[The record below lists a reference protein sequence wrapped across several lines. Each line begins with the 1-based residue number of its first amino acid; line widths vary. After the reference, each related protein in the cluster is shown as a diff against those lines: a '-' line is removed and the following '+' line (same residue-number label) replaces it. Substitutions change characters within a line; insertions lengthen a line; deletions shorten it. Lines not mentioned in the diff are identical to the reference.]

1 MFNEQPNTGMEIKQ
15 TPTDKEVM
23 FENPYIE
30 EDMEMSQP
38 QMVMEPG
45 MPEAVI
51 LYRSKEGIQRWLPEQ
66 RVGELLAQT
75 KNMTYDKAFAEK
87 YKGEIKNL
95 FEKQPEG
102 KEVKNVFEILE
113 PGDSINHQTVV
124 SVSNNSVELDY
135 FGKKSTLVNEMEIFS
150 ILIKEEIEEWK
161 RQIREIDTRNL
172 FSKDD
177 DDFVTVFRA
186 LELLCM
192 QVNMEECEGLY
203 AASIDRLTLMLTAV
217 MAMSLKKPIYGDDAG
232 KKVVTISADY
242 SDKDC
247 IKPNNNEILYHI
259 SLTNKDN
266 IEVRDGD
273 VVIC

>member
-1 MFNEQPNTGMEIKQ
+1 MFNEQPNAGMEIKQ
-15 TPTDKEVM
+15 TSTDEEVV
-23 FENPYIE
+23 FENPYVN
-30 EDMEMSQP
+30 EDVEASQP
-38 QMVMEPG
+38 QVVMEPG

-75 KNMTYDKAFAEK
+75 KNMAYDEAFVEK
-87 YKGEIKNL
+87 YKDEIKTL
-95 FEKQPEG
+95 FENQPEG
-102 KEVKNVFEILE
+102 KEVKGVFEILE

-124 SVSNNSVELDY
+124 SVSDNSVELDY
-135 FGKKSTLVNEMEIFS
+135 FGKKSVLVNEMEIFS
-150 ILIKEEIEEWK
+150 ILIKDEIEEWK
-161 RQIREIDTRNL
+161 RQIREANTKEL

-177 DDFVTVFRA
+177 DDFVTVFRT

-203 AASIDRLTLMLTAV
+203 AASTDRLTLMLTAV

-232 KKVVTISADY
+232 KKVVTVSADY

-266 IEVRDGD
+266 IEVKDGD
-273 VVIC
+273 AVVC

>member
-15 TPTDKEVM
+15 TPADKEVM

-30 EDMEMSQP
+30 GDMEMSQP

-75 KNMTYDKAFAEK
+75 KNMAYDKAFAEK
-87 YKGEIKNL
+87 HKGEIEAL

-161 RQIREIDTRNL
+161 RQIRETDTRNL

-203 AASIDRLTLMLTAV
+203 AASTDRLTLMLTAV

-259 SLTNKDN
+259 SLTNKGN

-273 VVIC
+273 AVIC

>member
-15 TPTDKEVM
+15 TPADKEVM

-75 KNMTYDKAFAEK
+75 KNMAYDKAFAEK
-87 YKGEIKNL
+87 YKGEIEAL

-161 RQIREIDTRNL
+161 RQIRETDTRNL

-203 AASIDRLTLMLTAV
+203 AASTDRLTLMLAAV

-242 SDKDC
+242 GDKDC

-259 SLTNKDN
+259 SLTNKGN

-273 VVIC
+273 AVIC